1 MTKLDMTPGAQIP
14 RTDAGPQ
21 TAVTQ
26 ALSSAAY
33 RDSDLDAFVAAV
45 QDGVVGKA
53 GWHEFFRPNVGEAFS
68 KAVIARTLNKGRKPI
83 VPSYGTEPRMVV
95 EHCLAAEALRDSRD
109 KRLMLVTLLTGVLFL
124 PGTLL
129 WLAAIRVRIW
139 LRTGKTNRDALY
151 GPLLMLL
158 PLGLA
163 VVLALKPPF
172 AGLGGIY
179 TRIVLIVPLVGW
191 LLAKRI
197 VVASVKDLR
206 ARWSDLIDGN
216 VTAAVVPQAV
226 PRNDQDERA
235 ATLKQ
240 GLTQLALE
248 QDTNVLHYAGV
259 KGILG
264 LGRRWGS
271 WELVEDL
278 RPAEG
283 HEDFRTFHTWD
294 LVKKITDR
302 LNSLGRSEVGN
313 GAVPN
318 SSVEQWVIME
328 VGAGADEIGRPE
340 GPDMDG
346 HRMRDHAVINI
357 ANRQGFGLDG
367 PRHYLGTQFVL
378 NKGRLIV
385 SVLVTVT
392 VLSNTLRVSV
402 NGHTLGPVKGVF
414 HDKPKPK
421 EVTRAKTGKFWEEET
436 IQLPLVDNMEVLRQA
451 LRAPFLK
458 APGLLAWLGGTMK
471 LPEPFGLRTAWA
483 DHPWNSRFMA
493 DDSMR
498 IATPV
503 VSAVLA
509 ATIEFLTDHDIN
521 TDRFSNRGLILKS
534 EMQGV
539 RPFKSDQYDAW

>member
-1 MTKLDMTPGAQIP
+1 MSKLDMTPGAQIP

-26 ALSSAAY
+26 ALASIAY
-33 RDSDLDAFVAAV
+33 RDGELDAFVSAV
-45 QDGVVGKA
+45 QAGVVGKA
-53 GWHEFFRPNVGEAFS
+53 GRFRLLRPNLGEAFS
-68 KAVIARTLNKGRKPI
+68 KAVIARTLSAGRKPI
-83 VPSYGTEPRMVV
+83 VPSFGTEPRMVV

-109 KRLMLVTLLTGVLFL
+109 RRLMLITLLTGVLFL

-129 WLAAIRVRIW
+129 WLGVFRLRLW
-139 LRTGKTNRDALY
+139 LRAGSERREGLY
-151 GPLLMLL
+151 GPLLLALL
-158 PLGLA
+158 LVVAAALAWRPPFTGPLGL
-163 VVLALKPPF
+163 
-172 AGLGGIY
+172 Y
-179 TRIVLIVPLVGW
+179 TRMVMLVPVLGW
-191 LLAKRI
+191 FLAKRVCLAFI
-197 VVASVKDLR
+197 KDMR
-206 ARWSDLIDGN
+206 TRWTDVIDGG
-216 VTAAVVPQAV
+216 AIAVVPQAV
-226 PRNDQDERA
+226 PRNDQDARA
-235 ATLKQ
+235 AALKTQ
-240 GLTQLALE
+240 LTQLSLE

-259 KGILG
+259 NGILG
-264 LGRRWGS
+264 LGKRWGS
-271 WELVEDL
+271 WEMVEDL

-283 HEDFRTFHTWD
+283 HEEFRGFHTWD

-302 LNSLGRSEVGN
+302 LNTLGRSGVGN

-318 SSVEQWVIME
+318 SSVEQWVILE
-328 VGAGADEIGRPE
+328 VGAGADEIGRPG

-346 HRMRDHAVINI
+346 PRMRDHAVVSV

-378 NKGRLIV
+378 NKGRLVV

-402 NGHTLGPVKGVF
+402 NGHTLGPVPGLF
-414 HDKPKPK
+414 HDKPKAK
-421 EVTRAKTGKFWEEET
+421 EMSRAKTGKFWEEET
-436 IQLPLVDNMEVLRQA
+436 IQLPLIDNDEVVRQA
-451 LRAPFLK
+451 LRAPFLR

-483 DHPWNSRFMA
+483 TAPWSSRFMA

-503 VSAVLA
+503 VSAVQA
-509 ATIEFLTDHDIN
+509 ATIEFLADHDIS
-521 TDRFSNRGLILKS
+521 TDRFTNRSLILKS

-539 RPFKSDQYDAW
+539 RPFKSDVYDAW